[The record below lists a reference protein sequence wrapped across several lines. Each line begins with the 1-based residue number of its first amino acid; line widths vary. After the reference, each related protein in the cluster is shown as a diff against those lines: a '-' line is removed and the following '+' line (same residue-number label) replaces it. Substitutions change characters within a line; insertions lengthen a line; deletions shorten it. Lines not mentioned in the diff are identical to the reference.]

1 MERSRSEWMA
11 CNGMPEDVCERTR
24 IKYQQLQETLGVKAK
39 VPEATDNV
47 RINTLSLAIKM
58 SYI

>member
-1 MERSRSEWMA
+1 MA